1 MKPAKPCHCLGCK
14 QSFEADYRNAHHQK
28 YCSLPLC
35 QKASK
40 ASSQLAWLTK
50 PENQNYHS
58 GPEAVA
64 RVRDWQK
71 AHPECRTRQKEKRAA
86 ALQDDCKQQPIEPQQ
101 ESIILPKE
109 EKITVLPVSPALQD
123 FITSQPHVF
132 VGLISHFFNV
142 TLQDDI
148 SRTTRFL
155 QQLGEDIANGR
166 GQDEIFK
173 TGDLFGS
180 HAASADAVQLG
191 GSTIGAG

>member
-1 MKPAKPCHCLGCK
+1 MKPAKPSHCLGCK
-14 QSFEADYRNAHHQK
+14 QLFTANFRNPNRQK

-40 ASSQLAWLTK
+40 IASQLAWLAK

-71 AHPECRTRQKEKRAA
+71 AHPECRKRQKEKRSV
-86 ALQDDCKQQPIEPQQ
+86 ALQDDCIPQPVENKD
-101 ESIILPKE
+101 ESALFTSE
-109 EKITVLPVSPALQD
+109 EKMTVLPVSPALQD
-123 FITSQPHVF
+123 FVRMQHYVF
-132 VGLISHFFNV
+132 IGLISHFFNV
-142 TLQDDI
+142 SLQDDI

-155 QQLGEDIANGR
+155 QQLGEDITKGN

-173 TGDLFGS
+173 TGDLLGAHS
-180 HAASADAVQLG
+180 VYARAV
-191 GSTIGAG
+191 